1 MLWFGQN
8 YFMEK
13 DFYKQIESQTFSKLI
28 RILKSTTSIEQ
39 TNKEENS
46 IFTKNH
52 DSKFQRSEIQNV
64 KLPNLAILH

>member
-1 MLWFGQN
+1 
-8 YFMEK
+8 MEK